1 MVVRGSGVAG
11 ARPEAEGVPRL
22 LGVNGRLSPV
32 IRGERLEMILR
43 WQMMKASILALS
55 RPAKQLAD
63 SSVVEASSQLL

>member
-1 MVVRGSGVAG
+1 MVVRDSGVAG
-11 ARPEAEGVPRL
+11 ARPEAEVLRL
-22 LGVNGRLSPV
+22 LGVNEQLSLV

-63 SSVVEASSQLL
+63 SSVEEASSQLL

>member
-11 ARPEAEGVPRL
+11 ARPEAEVLRL
-22 LGVNGRLSPV
+22 PGVNGRLSLV